1 MKTVRKDLQ
10 FLKASFL
17 ITLIESGSVTSRN
30 DSQPQKAYSSMLFTE
45 LGIIT
50 DSKDEHH
57 LNAHLPIVV
66 TELGIVAFV
75 IEWSN
80 TSFKTVPDW
89 SNSKTLSIVM
99 SMYNLR
105 LFNLRAYR
113 NSNKK
118 GICHQFCIL

>member
-1 MKTVRKDLQ
+1 MKFT
-10 FLKASFL
+10 
-17 ITLIESGSVTSRN
+17 ESGIIINSN
-30 DSQPQKAYSSMLFTE
+30 DVHRQKAFIPMNLTE

-50 DSKDEHH
+50 DFKDEHH

-99 SMYNLR
+99 FMYNLR

-118 GICHQFCIL
+118 GYVINFVYHNSTLH